1 MRRAT
6 FRRMAKDDNSEG
18 LRRVTISMCED
29 TFQSLDRII
38 TERGFDSRSQ
48 AISEMIHQQAA
59 EHLGKIGSQVMA
71 GTLTLIYD
79 ESKSSLLRDLS
90 KICREHITEV
100 ISSQHI
106 LLEDE
111 HVLEVLLMQGP
122 AKTLREIA
130 NELVTCKGVKST
142 HLSLTPHLLP
152 QLHAARKTNNP

>member
-1 MRRAT
+1 MPKEETAE
-6 FRRMAKDDNSEG
+6 A
-18 LRRVTISMCED
+18 LRRVTISMAED
-29 TFQSLDRII
+29 TFQALDRLVN
-38 TERGFDSRSQ
+38 ERGFDSRSQ

-59 EHLGKIGSQVMA
+59 EHLGKIGSQIMA

-79 ESKSSLLRDLS
+79 ESKSSLLRDIS
-90 KICREHITEV
+90 KVCREHITEV

-106 LLEDE
+106 LLEDD

-152 QLHAARKTNNP
+152 PLHAGRKGK